1 VPGQI
6 STSGGSGILF
16 DSNNLR
22 GNEMASFTVRV
33 ELRNSKDA
41 DYDELHELMSAN
53 GFSKSITVNTG
64 AVLQLPSA
72 EYNYSSHTRD
82 VASVANLANAVA
94 SRIKKNPKI
103 LVTESARRHVIN
115 LDKA

>member
-1 VPGQI
+1 
-6 STSGGSGILF
+6 
-16 DSNNLR
+16 
-22 GNEMASFTVRV
+22 MASFTVRV

-53 GFSKSITVNTG
+53 GFSKTIKVTSGTVY
-64 AVLQLPSA
+64 QLPSA
-72 EYNYSSHTRD
+72 EYNFVSSTRD

-94 SRIKKNPKI
+94 SQVRKNPKI